1 MRFFCR
7 RLVGKRC
14 GRLIGSNQGGWH
26 TNHKQKLG
34 LLSWP
39 PFSFMYSPFT
49 TFPSPSNCSIIL
61 SWSSQSFRTFNRPH
75 YTENYTPLKGC
86 SQIHVQAHHLQKKV
100 KQYLHSN
107 ARVICPPPMMP
118 LIEYVVAKHCP
129 QIIELYFH
137 EEEENTTVLT

>member
-1 MRFFCR
+1 MNQLRKNLLCEYFCR
-7 RLVGKRC
+7 KLD
-14 GRLIGSNQGGWH
+14 GRRSVSLIGSNQGELH

-100 KQYLHSN
+100 KQYLYSN
-107 ARVICPPPMMP
+107 ARSN
-118 LIEYVVAKHCP
+118 LSHC
-129 QIIELYFH
+129 IDAY
-137 EEEENTTVLT
+137 

>member
-1 MRFFCR
+1 MNSLLAICSAFVHELIEEKLYHDKNFVENFFGR
-7 RLVGKRC
+7 RSVS
-14 GRLIGSNQGGWH
+14 LIGSNQGGWH
-26 TNHKQKLG
+26 TNNKQKLR

-100 KQYLHSN
+100 KQDLYSN
-107 ARVICPPPMMP
+107 ARSI
-118 LIEYVVAKHCP
+118 LSHC
-129 QIIELYFH
+129 IDAY
-137 EEEENTTVLT
+137 

>member
-1 MRFFCR
+1 MS
-7 RLVGKRC
+7 
-14 GRLIGSNQGGWH
+14 LIGSNQGEWH

-100 KQYLHSN
+100 KQDLYSN
-107 ARVICPPPMMP
+107 ARSILP
-118 LIEYVVAKHCP
+118 HCTDADKNKRW
-129 QIIELYFH
+129 QNIVHRSSSCIFMKKKRTQL
-137 EEEENTTVLT
+137 L